1 MKYTKLNNTDISIS
15 KICLGTM
22 NWGQQNTEKD
32 AHEQMDYAVDQ
43 GINFF
48 DTAEIYPV
56 PPTPA
61 TQGLTEK
68 YIGNWFAKTGKRN
81 DIFLASKVAGRNPG
95 MAYVRPENME
105 LCLDRKNIRYAVEA
119 SLKRLQTDHIDLYQ
133 IHWPDRTTNFFGKR
147 GYQESEIGSSIEIL
161 ETLTYL
167 KELIDEG
174 KIRYIGVSNETPWGV
189 SQFLKYSEKMNL
201 PKIVSIQNAYSLIL
215 REFEIGLSEISI
227 RENIG
232 LLAYS
237 PLAMGV
243 LSGKYLNGQKP
254 KGARFSLSERS
265 SDRYNPARAQT
276 AIKKYVD
283 LANENGLNPA
293 QMALAYVSSRPFVTS
308 TIIGATKMEQLEED
322 ISSIDIDLNNEVL
335 EKIEKIHK
343 EYSNPCT

>member
-1 MKYTKLNNTDISIS
+1 
-15 KICLGTM
+15 M

-95 MAYVRPENME
+95 MQYIRPEKIE
-105 LCLDRKNIRYAVEA
+105 LQLDRENIGYAVEA
-119 SLKRLQTDHIDLYQ
+119 SLQRLQTDHIDLYQ

-147 GYQESEIGSSIEIL
+147 GYQESEFGSSIPIS

-189 SQFLKYSEKMNL
+189 SQFLKYSEKMDL
-201 PKIVSIQNAYSLIL
+201 PKIVSVQNAYSLIL

-237 PLAMGV
+237 PLAMGA

-265 SDRYNPARAQT
+265 SDRYNPTHAQN
-276 AIKKYVD
+276 AIQKYVD